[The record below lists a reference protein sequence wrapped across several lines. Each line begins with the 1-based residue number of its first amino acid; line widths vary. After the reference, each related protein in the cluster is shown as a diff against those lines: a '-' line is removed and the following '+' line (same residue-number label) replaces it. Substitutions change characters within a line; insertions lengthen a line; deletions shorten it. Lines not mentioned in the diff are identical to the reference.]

1 MIKPAFF
8 ISEYSNGYSSEK
20 AAKLLSKG
28 SITEYSSFVKATTA
42 SQTFVYWL
50 LELVIQTN
58 TSKNIGK
65 CAIT

>member
-28 SITEYSSFVKATTA
+28 SITEYSSFVKAIKE
-42 SQTFVYWL
+42 SDIVL
-50 LELVIQTN
+50 
-58 TSKNIGK
+58 
-65 CAIT
+65 